1 MDSMAEK
8 QKDLYLECSAGI
20 SGDMAV
26 AALLDAGVDAEV
38 LNAVLRSIPAAG
50 FQTEI
55 RRVSK
60 GGVDC
65 CDFNVILDA
74 GHENHDHDMEYLF
87 GHESGDGRHEHEHQ
101 HDYARHDHHHDH
113 EHDGQHEHEH
123 PGHHHEHRGLAEIN
137 AIIDATQMTEG
148 AKALARK
155 IFRILAESESKA
167 HNVPVGQ
174 VHFHEVG
181 AIDSI
186 VDVIALAVC
195 FDSLQVG
202 KVYVPSLTEGRGSIR
217 CQHGI
222 LPVPVPAV
230 ANIVSAYGIPL
241 SLSGDRGEFVTP
253 TGAAFVA
260 AVRTDAGLPKSFVIR
275 RTGMGAGKRAYERPN
290 ILRAFIIDSMEGNAA
305 ESGRHAADA
314 TAGGAADTADAGNTA
329 DTGDYIVKL
338 ETNIDD
344 CTAEQLGFVSEE
356 LFKAGARDVSFI
368 PCQMKKN
375 RPGTLLNVI
384 CGGAQVRA
392 LEALIFRHT
401 TTIGIRR
408 VKYERTVL
416 PREPFT
422 VQTAWGGAQ
431 AKKVRLPDGEL
442 RVYPEYESAARIA
455 REQDLPYGQ
464 VYREIERRGQE
475 MLSGAAAGTL

>member
-1 MDSMAEK
+1 MAEK

-26 AALLDAGVDAEV
+26 AALIDAGADADL
-38 LNAVLRSIPAAG
+38 LNNVLRSIPASG

-87 GHESGDGRHEHEHQ
+87 GHESEGGQHEHHHDHHHEHEHT
-101 HDYARHDHHHDH
+101 HDANDH
-113 EHDGQHEHEH
+113 HEH
-123 PGHHHEHRGLAEIN
+123 PGHAHEHRGLAEIN

-167 HNVPVGQ
+167 HNVPVEQ

-186 VDVIALAVC
+186 VDIIALAVC
-195 FDSLQVG
+195 FDNLGVG
-202 KVYVPSLTEGRGSIR
+202 KVYVPSLTEGRGSVR

-241 SLSGDRGEFVTP
+241 ELCPARGEFVTP

-260 AVRTDAGLPKSFVIR
+260 AVRSPDPLPASFCIR
-275 RTGMGAGKRAYERPN
+275 KVGMGAGKRNYERPN
-290 ILRAFIIDSMEGNAA
+290 ILRAFIIEENCGTTCGAA
-305 ESGRHAADA
+305 AGAGRHVAAAAD
-314 TAGGAADTADAGNTA
+314 GF
-329 DTGDYIVKL
+329 DYIVKL

-356 LFKAGARDVSFI
+356 LFKAGARDVSCI

-384 CGGAQVRA
+384 CSESQVPA
-392 LEALIFRHT
+392 LEELIFRHT

-408 VKYERTVL
+408 VKYERTIL
-416 PREPFT
+416 PREPLT
-422 VQTAWGGAQ
+422 VQTAWGEAQ
-431 AKKVRLPDGEL
+431 AKKVRLPDGET

-455 REQDLPYGQ
+455 REQGLPYGQ
-464 VYREIERRGQE
+464 VYREIARRGQAL
-475 MLSGAAAGTL
+475 LSSCTE

>member
-1 MDSMAEK
+1 MDSMSEK

-26 AALLDAGVDAEV
+26 AALIDAGADADA
-38 LNAVLRSIPAAG
+38 LNAVLRSIPAGG
-50 FQTEI
+50 FRTEL

-123 PGHHHEHRGLAEIN
+123 PGHAHEHRGLAEIN

-148 AKALARK
+148 AKSLARK
-155 IFRILAESESKA
+155 IFRILAEAESKA
-167 HNVPVGQ
+167 HGIPVGQ

-375 RPGTLLNVI
+375 RPATLLNVI
-384 CGGAQVRA
+384 CGGAQVPA

>member
-1 MDSMAEK
+1 MDSMSEK

-26 AALLDAGVDAEV
+26 AALLDAGADAEV

-87 GHESGDGRHEHEHQ
+87 GHESGDGRHEHEH
-101 HDYARHDHHHDH
+101 H
-113 EHDGQHEHEH
+113 HEHEYTGH
-123 PGHHHEHRGLAEIN
+123 DHGHDAPHEHHHEHRGLAEIN

-167 HNVPVGQ
+167 HGIPVGQ

-241 SLSGDRGEFVTP
+241 SLIAASSSRRPGLLLSLPSAPTQGFPSHSSSGEPGW
-253 TGAAFVA
+253 
-260 AVRTDAGLPKSFVIR
+260 VR
-275 RTGMGAGKRAYERPN
+275 
-290 ILRAFIIDSMEGNAA
+290 
-305 ESGRHAADA
+305 ESGR
-314 TAGGAADTADAGNTA
+314 TSGRTSCG
-329 DTGDYIVKL
+329 
-338 ETNIDD
+338 
-344 CTAEQLGFVSEE
+344 
-356 LFKAGARDVSFI
+356 
-368 PCQMKKN
+368 P
-375 RPGTLLNVI
+375 LL
-384 CGGAQVRA
+384 
-392 LEALIFRHT
+392 
-401 TTIGIRR
+401 
-408 VKYERTVL
+408 
-416 PREPFT
+416 
-422 VQTAWGGAQ
+422 
-431 AKKVRLPDGEL
+431 
-442 RVYPEYESAARIA
+442 
-455 REQDLPYGQ
+455 
-464 VYREIERRGQE
+464 
-475 MLSGAAAGTL
+475 

>member
-1 MDSMAEK
+1 MAEK

-26 AALLDAGVDAEV
+26 AALIDAGADREALDAA
-38 LNAVLRSIPAAG
+38 LRSIPADG

-87 GHESGDGRHEHEHQ
+87 GHESEGGQHEH
-101 HDYARHDHHHDH
+101 HHAHHHEHDH
-113 EHDGQHEHEH
+113 EHSH
-123 PGHHHEHRGLAEIN
+123 HHHEHRGLAEIN
-137 AIIDATQMTEG
+137 AVIDTTQMTEG

-167 HNVPVGQ
+167 HNVPVEQ

-186 VDVIALAVC
+186 VDIIALAVC
-195 FDSLQVG
+195 FDNLQVG

-241 SLSGDRGEFVTP
+241 ELCPARGEFVTP

-260 AVRTDAGLPKSFVIR
+260 AVRSPDPLPASFCIR
-275 RTGMGAGKRAYERPN
+275 KVGMGAGKRNYERPN
-290 ILRAFIIDSMEGNAA
+290 ILRAFIIEENCGTTCGA
-305 ESGRHAADA
+305 AAD
-314 TAGGAADTADAGNTA
+314 GF
-329 DTGDYIVKL
+329 DYIVKL

-356 LFKAGARDVSFI
+356 LFKAGARDVSCI

-384 CGGAQVRA
+384 CSEAQVPA
-392 LEALIFRHT
+392 LEELIFRHT

-408 VKYERTVL
+408 TKYERTVL
-416 PREPFT
+416 PREPLT
-422 VQTAWGGAQ
+422 VQTAWGEAQ
-431 AKKVRLPDGEL
+431 AKKVRLPDGEI

-455 REQDLPYGQ
+455 REQGLPYGQ

-475 MLSGAAAGTL
+475 MP

>member
-1 MDSMAEK
+1 MAEK

-26 AALLDAGVDAEV
+26 AALIDAGADADL
-38 LNAVLRSIPAAG
+38 LNNVLRSIPAAG

-87 GHESGDGRHEHEHQ
+87 GHESEGGQHEHHHGHEHPEGSHGHQ
-101 HDYARHDHHHDH
+101 HDHHHDH
-113 EHDGQHEHEH
+113 HHEHEHAHDDHPGHAHEH
-123 PGHHHEHRGLAEIN
+123 PGHAHEHRGLAEIN

-167 HNVPVGQ
+167 HNVPVEQ

-186 VDVIALAVC
+186 VDIIALAVC
-195 FDSLQVG
+195 FDNLQVG
-202 KVYVPSLTEGRGSIR
+202 KVYVPSLTEGRGSVR

-241 SLSGDRGEFVTP
+241 ELCPARGEFVTP

-260 AVRTDAGLPKSFVIR
+260 AVRSPDPLPASFCIR
-275 RTGMGAGKRAYERPN
+275 KVGMGAGKRNYERPN
-290 ILRAFIIDSMEGNAA
+290 ILRAFIIEENCGTTYGAA
-305 ESGRHAADA
+305 AGAGRHVAAAAD
-314 TAGGAADTADAGNTA
+314 GF
-329 DTGDYIVKL
+329 DYIVKL

-356 LFKAGARDVSFI
+356 LFKAGARDVSCI

-384 CGGAQVRA
+384 CSEAQVPA
-392 LEALIFRHT
+392 LEELIFRHT

-408 VKYERTVL
+408 TKYERTVL
-416 PREPFT
+416 PREPLT
-422 VQTAWGGAQ
+422 VQTAWGEAQ
-431 AKKVRLPDGEL
+431 AKKVRLPDGEI

-455 REQDLPYGQ
+455 REQGLPYGQ

-475 MLSGAAAGTL
+475 MP

>member
-1 MDSMAEK
+1 MDSMSEK

-26 AALLDAGVDAEV
+26 AALIDAGADADA
-38 LNAVLRSIPAAG
+38 LNAVLRSIPAGG
-50 FQTEI
+50 FRTEL

-101 HDYARHDHHHDH
+101 HDYARHDYHHDH
-113 EHDGQHEHEH
+113 EHDDQHELHHDHDH
-123 PGHHHEHRGLAEIN
+123 PGHAHEHRGLAEIN

-148 AKALARK
+148 AKSLARK
-155 IFRILAESESKA
+155 IFRILAEAESKA
-167 HNVPVGQ
+167 HGIPVGQ

-241 SLSGDRGEFVTP
+241 SLIGDRGEFVTP

-260 AVRTDAGLPKSFVIR
+260 AVRSPDSLPASFCIR
-275 RTGMGAGKRAYERPN
+275 RVGMGAGKRAYERPN
-290 ILRAFIIDSMEGNAA
+290 ILRAFIIEENCGSTCGA
-305 ESGRHAADA
+305 AADG
-314 TAGGAADTADAGNTA
+314 AGRPAEFNGATA

-375 RPGTLLNVI
+375 RPATLLNVI

-464 VYREIERRGQE
+464 VYREIDRRGQE